1 MNQHTRNIIVDS
13 LILVAFSSLLGGL
26 SLLVSKSF
34 SGDPNPA
41 LDLITKKSTLPPNR
55 RRRKPES
62 RG

>member
-34 SGDPNPA
+34 SGDPNK
-41 LDLITKKSTLPPNR
+41 ITW
-55 RRRKPES
+55 PEDIS
-62 RG
+62 RAEMLMELKHLRNDS

>member
-41 LDLITKKSTLPPNR
+41 LRPKKSTVPPNR